1 MIKSML
7 TTIDNPFNP
16 FDDFDNWYTYDESMG
31 YHSCSLLANFL
42 SNDLMINVSDK
53 IKNYQQEQAI
63 DNIIK
68 TDPLNLYTK
77 VQRDIEEKYVT
88 DSKRNLDTIA
98 V

>member
-16 FDDFDNWYTYDESMG
+16 FDDFDNWYTYDESKG

-42 SNDLMINVSDK
+42 NNDLMINVSDK

-77 VQRDIEEKYVT
+77 VQRDVEEKYVSN
-88 DSKRNLDTIA
+88 SKRDLDTIA

>member
-7 TTIDNPFNP
+7 TTIDNPFDP
-16 FDDFDNWYTYDESMG
+16 FDDFDNWYTYDESRG

-63 DNIIK
+63 DEIIK

-77 VQRDIEEKYVT
+77 VQRNVEEKYVT

>member
-7 TTIDNPFNP
+7 TTIDNPFDP
-16 FDDFDNWYTYDESMG
+16 FDDFDNWYTYDESRG

-63 DNIIK
+63 DKIIK

-77 VQRDIEEKYVT
+77 VQRDVEEKYVT
-88 DSKRNLDTIA
+88 ESKRNLDTIA

>member
-7 TTIDNPFNP
+7 TTTDNPFNP

-77 VQRDIEEKYVT
+77 VQRDVEEKYVT